1 MMSEIWFVGK
11 ELIRSGQIRNLDPDT
26 VQEMTSRTYEEK
38 NGKVQVEPKVKMKL
52 RTKKSPDRSDAL
64 FCCIHLARL
73 RFGLASTERAAT
85 PQRPKPRQPLD
96 DGWHAKPRIANLYDL
111 VDSFGG
117 SQGSGWGD
125 SGW

>member
-1 MMSEIWFVGK
+1 MCA
-11 ELIRSGQIRNLDPDT
+11 
-26 VQEMTSRTYEEK
+26 RTYEEK
-38 NGKVQVEPKVKMKL
+38 NGKVIAEPKAKMKL
-52 RTKKSPDRSDAL
+52 RTKKSPDRADSMLIAL
-64 FCCIHLARL
+64 HLARIRHSL
-73 RFGLASTERAAT
+73 RSTERAAT